1 MKKTNL
7 KTAIP
12 FVLAALCLLF
22 AACGDSGKG
31 GPAQADKPKPAAV
44 QATAQPTAPATSPT
58 TASPKPAGP
67 GSALSCYEIG
77 FRTGRCAAKSM
88 SGLPCEAGDEI
99 PMPPECKGKPETEK
113 GLLEGRKSVY

>member
-7 KTAIP
+7 KRAIP

-44 QATAQPTAPATSPT
+44 QATAPT

-67 GSALSCYEIG
+67 GRALSCYEIG